1 MGKIRWLDRKK
12 MAGPG
17 SKPLFPEVRDNEFG
31 ETERE

>member
-1 MGKIRWLDRKK
+1 MLDKKK

-17 SKPLFPEVRDNEFG
+17 SKTLYPEVRDNEFG